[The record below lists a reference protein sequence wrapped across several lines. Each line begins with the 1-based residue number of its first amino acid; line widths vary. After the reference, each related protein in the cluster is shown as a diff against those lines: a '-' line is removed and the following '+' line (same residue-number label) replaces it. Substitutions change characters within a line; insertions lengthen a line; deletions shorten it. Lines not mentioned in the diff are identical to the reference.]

1 MIIIVRLEGKLFYVV
16 SNQEINRTIVA
27 QILHNAHTIAQGG
40 ETVWCGIH
48 IYNH

>member
-1 MIIIVRLEGKLFYVV
+1 MIIIVRLEDKLFYVV

-40 ETVWCGIH
+40 GNSLVWYTYI
-48 IYNH
+48 